1 MKCARYNLKR
11 MDSLKLP
18 SMSPLPSGIRDN
30 RHRGSV
36 AADFLQQYVKA
47 NSKLSFVSAY
57 FTIYAFEK
65 LQSELESCG
74 ELRFLFGEPSF
85 LQGLDPEKTDKRAFS
100 LTHESLSLANQLKQ
114 KAVARDCAAFF
125 RRDDVQIRSVKHPDF
140 LHGKL
145 YHIENG
151 GSSEAILGSSNFTV
165 RGLGM
170 AAQTSNLELNLI
182 VDSRR
187 DLDDLRKWFDEVWD
201 DGKNV
206 VDVKD
211 EVLGYLDKLYA
222 ENSPRELYYKT
233 LIHVL
238 ESGLVGQS
246 DSELFGDVRGFVQSQ
261 IWNTLYRFQQDGVR
275 AAVNKIQ
282 RHNGCIIADSVGLG
296 KTFEALAVIKYFEL
310 KGQRVLVLC
319 PKRLRENWTIYT
331 ANSHLNPLAGDRFG
345 YTVLSHTD
353 LGRDSGTVGI
363 EDLASFNWGQFGLVV
378 IDESHNF
385 RNNARGRK
393 RADGTH
399 APSRYEALMDAV
411 IKQGARTQVLLL
423 SATPVNND
431 LKDLRNQI
439 YLMSGDEDD
448 AFTQSLGLHSVKD
461 TLANAQ
467 RAFNKWADDPK
478 TRHNSAALYQSLSG
492 NFFTLLDGLTIAR
505 SRGHIERHYADT
517 LAEIGRF
524 PTRARPIAVFPH
536 IDNQKL
542 FLSFDRLDEEISR
555 YQLALFKPS
564 TYVRDEFSAQYANQA
579 GSANF
584 SQEKREKY
592 LIGMMK
598 VNFLKRLESS
608 IASFAIS
615 MQRTID
621 KISALET
628 TIADYQKRAA
638 DDLTLFAADDSG
650 DDEAPEG
657 GDDPLEELTVGKG
670 LQYQLRHM
678 DLTRWLR
685 DLRADK
691 QQLHSLLLH
700 ARDVTPERDDKLDKL
715 KILLQARMTAPP
727 TSENHRGARKVL
739 IFTAFS
745 DTADYLF
752 EQLQPWATK
761 LGFHI
766 AKVTGGA
773 GGTAT
778 TLGKAD
784 FNEILTNFS
793 PRSKKRAGSATVGSA
808 HEFATRPPSGGG
820 CPLGGSTFV
829 DTGSNR
835 VGEGRH
841 FPMQSGLAANSFAS
855 NPAAEIDL
863 LIATDCISE
872 GQNLQDCGYLVNY
885 DIHWNPVRLIQRFG
899 RIDRIGSLFGE
910 IQMVN
915 FWPIEDL
922 NRYINLKSRVESRMA
937 LADLSATAGD
947 NPLAPPAEN
956 VEQELKY
963 RDEQLL
969 KLKDQVLDLEE
980 LEDVSLGD
988 FSLEDFRLELLDFL
1002 DQDAKRL
1009 RELPL
1014 GMVAVVAATEKH
1026 PPGAVFCL
1034 RAVNPDPN
1042 LKPSNL
1048 NPTAPYYLLYIARE
1062 KSSDAELERAV
1073 APLPESD
1080 APAPT
1085 SQPVVRLGFAQARG
1099 VLSML
1104 RELCDDK
1111 VAPDAALCEAFALA
1125 TQSGQNMTLVN
1136 DLVACAVG
1144 ACREELQQ
1152 KSLSSLTQRGAQL
1165 MSGGA
1170 KKQTAEFEL
1179 VTWFV
1184 IA

>member
-1 MKCARYNLKR
+1 MP
-11 MDSLKLP
+11 P
-18 SMSPLPSGIRDN
+18 SPFGIRDN
-30 RHRGSV
+30 RRCGGVADSFLRPTLLPGSR
-36 AADFLQQYVKA
+36 
-47 NSKLSFVSAY
+47 LSFVSAY

-65 LQSELESCG
+65 LQNELESCG

-145 YHIENG
+145 YHIENNNRAD
-151 GSSEAILGSSNFTV
+151 AILGSSNFTV
-165 RGLGM
+165 RGLGL
-170 AAQTSNLELNLI
+170 APKTSNLELNLI

-187 DLDDLRKWFDEVWD
+187 DLDALRAWFDEVWD
-201 DGKNV
+201 DAKNV

-211 EVLGYLDKLYA
+211 EVTGYLDKLYA

-238 ESGLVGQS
+238 ENGLVGQS
-246 DSELFGDVRGFVQSQ
+246 DSELFGDVRGFTQSQ

-331 ANSHLNPLAGDRFG
+331 ANSHLNPLAQDRFG

-393 RADGTH
+393 RPDGSH
-399 APSRYEALMDAV
+399 APSRYESLMDAV

-439 YLMSGDEDD
+439 YLMSGDEDG
-448 AFTQSLGLHSVKD
+448 AFAQSLGLHSVKD

-524 PTRARPIAVFPH
+524 PTRARPIPVFPQ
-536 IDNQKL
+536 IDKQSL

-564 TYVRDEFSAQYANQA
+564 TYLKDDKDIQLLYANQA

-621 KISALET
+621 KIGALET
-628 TIADYQKRAA
+628 TIADYQTRAA
-638 DDLTLFAADDSG
+638 DDLTLFTADDTG
-650 DDEAPEG
+650 DDEAPEA

-678 DLTRWLR
+678 DLDRWLH

-691 QQLHSLLLH
+691 RQLHSLLLH
-700 ARDVTPERDDKLDKL
+700 ARDVTPERDDKLDRL
-715 KILLQARMTAPP
+715 KALLQARMETPP
-727 TSENHRGARKVL
+727 AAENHRGARKALV
-739 IFTAFS
+739 FTAFS

-752 EQLQPWATK
+752 EQLQPWARER
-761 LGFHI
+761 GFHI

-778 TLGKAD
+778 TLGRAD

-793 PRSKKRAGSATVGSA
+793 PRSKKRMNSQPEKSVGLRR
-808 HEFATRPPSGGG
+808 HDNE
-820 CPLGGSTFV
+820 
-829 DTGSNR
+829 R

-841 FPMQSGLAANSFAS
+841 FSLAANSFAS
-855 NPAAEIDL
+855 DSDEIDL

-915 FWPIEDL
+915 FWPVEDL

-947 NPLAPPAEN
+947 NPLSPPAAN

-969 KLKDQVLDLEE
+969 KLRDQVLDLEE

-988 FSLEDFRLELLDFL
+988 FSLEDFRLELLNFL
-1002 DQDAKRL
+1002 DADAKRL

-1014 GMVAVVAATEKH
+1014 GMYAVVAASEKH

-1048 NPTAPYYLLYIARE
+1048 NPTAPYYLLYVARE
-1062 KSSDAELERAV
+1062 DATQAELSGAGLAPASNQGDLFAPGDWKGAQ
-1073 APLPESD
+1073 APLPETD
-1080 APAPT
+1080 ASA
-1085 SQPVVRLGFAQARG
+1085 PVVKLGFAQARG

-1104 RELCDDK
+1104 RELCEQQ

-1125 TQSGQNMTLVN
+1125 TQSGQDMSLVN
-1136 DLVACAVG
+1136 DLVRCAVG

-1152 KSLSSLTQRGAQL
+1152 KLLSSLTQRGAQL

-1170 KKQTAEFEL
+1170 KAQTGEFEL